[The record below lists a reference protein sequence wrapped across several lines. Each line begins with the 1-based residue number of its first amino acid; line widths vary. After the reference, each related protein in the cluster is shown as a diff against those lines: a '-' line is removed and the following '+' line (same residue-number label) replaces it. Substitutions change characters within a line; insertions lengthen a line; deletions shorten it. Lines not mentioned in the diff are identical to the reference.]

1 MNLERSD
8 FALYDA
14 LKANSTDPVVVA
26 RHRELL
32 ALGIKEKVIIVYH
45 DPPISVRV
53 ASQEVSPRAS
63 GRPVAAACGSGIRLT
78 NPLGGRIHRFPA
90 AAYRLEL
97 ERA

>member
-26 RHRELL
+26 WHKEVL

-45 DPPISVRV
+45 DPPISVR
-53 ASQEVSPRAS
+53 QEVSPRAS
-63 GRPVAAACGSGIRLT
+63 GRPDAAACGSGILLT
-78 NPLGGRIHRFPA
+78 NPLGGHIHRFPA

-97 ERA
+97 ESA